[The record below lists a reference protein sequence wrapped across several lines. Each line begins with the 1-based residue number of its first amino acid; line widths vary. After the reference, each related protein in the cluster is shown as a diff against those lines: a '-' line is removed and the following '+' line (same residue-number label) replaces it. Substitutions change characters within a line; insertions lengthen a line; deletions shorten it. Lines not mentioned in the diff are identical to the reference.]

1 MSEQLSPS
9 SIHEQ
14 LIAALEK
21 SKAAAKTLEDA
32 KAKLLPL
39 EAKAL
44 EAQEQV
50 NQLMN
55 QYSRLT
61 GMVRTKGRR
70 GGVPGPRKAY
80 VISNESKIAA
90 TEKRTYTKAIHAG
103 KSEADAKR
111 AGKDAAKALA
121 VKLGMK

>member
-1 MSEQLSPS
+1 SPS

-32 KAKLLPL
+32 TAKLLPL

-50 NQLMN
+50 TQLMN
-55 QYSRLT
+55 EYNRLT
-61 GMVRTKGRR
+61 GHVRAKGRR

-103 KSEADAKR
+103 KSEAESKK
-111 AGKDAAKALA
+111 AGKDAAKLLTA
-121 VKLGMK
+121 KLGMK